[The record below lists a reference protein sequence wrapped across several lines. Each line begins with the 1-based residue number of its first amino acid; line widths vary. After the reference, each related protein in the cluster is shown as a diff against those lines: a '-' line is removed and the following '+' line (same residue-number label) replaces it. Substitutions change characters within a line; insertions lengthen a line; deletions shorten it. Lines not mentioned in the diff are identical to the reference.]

1 VPAVPVPRL
10 RSLANAARAVLA
22 VALGAMTVTLT
33 VAGPASAARPAPL
46 LARGAGMGDRPSP
59 AVVAVQHRLRLRGY
73 DLGTPGVDGR
83 FGPLTE
89 TAVRHLQADHGLV
102 ADGVVGNRT
111 RAALGVT
118 HRAGKP
124 AARHPPA
131 ARPPRGHPDR
141 SAAVRRVSVPH
152 HGGQRDRPAW
162 RTPAGAGA
170 ALAAFCMSL
179 AALGT
184 ARRRRPYGTCG
195 GEHRPP
201 PRPRPP
207 DGRPPPLEPGEP
219 VIGYAIHAAGAPR
232 ADADGP
238 AASIAGACD
247 GAGWELLEV
256 VTDRDTG
263 RGLQR
268 PGLDYALCQIA
279 ERKVRGL
286 VVSDMRRVT
295 RSVIDLGAL
304 MEWFRDAGAVLVAL
318 DLGIDTSTPAGQD
331 VAATLIRLGR
341 WEREHIARRTRMGMA
356 QVRADGR
363 RTGPPAVVDRP
374 ELAERITAM
383 RATGMTLQAIADH
396 LNADGVPTIRGG
408 TMWRPSSVQS
418 ALGYRRPGPRRP
430 RDQLPPVEEAG
441 VP

>member
-1 VPAVPVPRL
+1 
-10 RSLANAARAVLA
+10 
-22 VALGAMTVTLT
+22 
-33 VAGPASAARPAPL
+33 
-46 LARGAGMGDRPSP
+46 
-59 AVVAVQHRLRLRGY
+59 
-73 DLGTPGVDGR
+73 
-83 FGPLTE
+83 
-89 TAVRHLQADHGLV
+89 
-102 ADGVVGNRT
+102 
-111 RAALGVT
+111 
-118 HRAGKP
+118 
-124 AARHPPA
+124 
-131 ARPPRGHPDR
+131 
-141 SAAVRRVSVPH
+141 
-152 HGGQRDRPAW
+152 
-162 RTPAGAGA
+162 
-170 ALAAFCMSL
+170 MSL

-184 ARRRRPYGTCG
+184 ARRRRPYGTYG

-201 PRPRPP
+201 PPSSP

-219 VIGYAIHAAGAPR
+219 VIGYAIHAPGAPR